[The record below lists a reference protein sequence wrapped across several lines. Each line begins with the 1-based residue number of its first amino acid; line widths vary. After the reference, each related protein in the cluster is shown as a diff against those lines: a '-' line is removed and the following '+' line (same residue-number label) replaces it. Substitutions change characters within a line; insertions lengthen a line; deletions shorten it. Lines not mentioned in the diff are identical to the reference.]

1 MNLSVMM
8 NQAGTIF
15 AVIENDSRNDPKNAE
30 IFALDNY
37 AEFQDR

>member
-1 MNLSVMM
+1 MV

-15 AVIENDSRNDPKNAE
+15 AVIENVARNDPKNAE

-37 AEFQDR
+37 AAFQDR